1 MCMCVYSMAGNLHEK
16 ANNTFSASCPLWSG
30 KKRFVVAARP
40 RQKNLSEN
48 VAFVVDLQYVV
59 VPVARLKLVSANAST
74 RLDAQPC
81 SSAM

>member
-1 MCMCVYSMAGNLHEK
+1 MCVYSMAGNLHEK

-48 VAFVVDLQYVV
+48 VAFVVD
-59 VPVARLKLVSANAST
+59 PSMRRCASGSFE
-74 RLDAQPC
+74 AC
-81 SSAM
+81 